1 MNSVRSADEFVT
13 MAKGHWRNPHT
24 PKSAAFVLA
33 RDGQHARAVAII
45 DALLPT
51 LNLASPWQ
59 KGIFDDATNLRCML
73 LEDPAEVHRQLAAWE
88 DYTIGK
94 LKLEAFR

>member
-1 MNSVRSADEFVT
+1 M
-13 MAKGHWRNPHT
+13 
-24 PKSAAFVLA
+24 A
-33 RDGQHARAVAII
+33 RDGQYGRAVAIS

-51 LNLASPWQ
+51 LNLASHWQ
-59 KGIFDDATNLRCML
+59 KGISDDATNLRRML
-73 LEDPAEVHRQLAAWE
+73 LEDPAQAHRQLAAWE